1 MVGKMSINNFQSVF
15 NFKNV
20 NKINFNKDILKE
32 P

>member
-1 MVGKMSINNFQSVF
+1 MVGKMSINNFQSDF
-15 NFKNV
+15 KFKNV